1 MLEPVNG
8 VNTASFK
15 STYVSKSG
23 TKVRSVQDESPTTN
37 DKAIKNVE
45 EMVTAEGKQVDSLA
59 KNEEI
64 KEAIEKI
71 NLDERFRR
79 TGCEFIYHE
88 ISNRVSITLY
98 DKETKEVV
106 REIPPEETIKM
117 LDKLYELAGL
127 IIDEKR

>member
-8 VNTASFK
+8 ANATSFK
-15 STYVSKSG
+15 STYVGKSG
-23 TKVRSVQDESPTTN
+23 TTIKSVQEESPATN
-37 DKAIKNVE
+37 DKGTKKVEGMRKTEGAKAEAITSK
-45 EMVTAEGKQVDSLA
+45 
-59 KNEEI
+59 EEI
-64 KEAIEKI
+64 QEAIEKI

-79 TGCEFIYHE
+79 TGCEFTYHE

-106 REIPPEETIKM
+106 KEIPPEETIKM

-127 IIDEKR
+127 VIDEKR

>member
-37 DKAIKNVE
+37 DKVIKNVE

>member
-1 MLEPVNG
+1 MLEPING
-8 VNTASFK
+8 VSSSSFN

-23 TKVRSVQDESPTTN
+23 TTIKSVQEGETSANDNSTKGANVGTEGTKIEGNTN
-37 DKAIKNVE
+37 
-45 EMVTAEGKQVDSLA
+45 Q
-59 KNEEI
+59 EEI

-71 NLDERFRR
+71 NMDERFKR
-79 TGCEFIYHE
+79 TGCVFTYHE

-106 REIPPEETIKM
+106 KEIPPEETIKM

-127 IIDEKR
+127 VIDEKR

>member
-1 MLEPVNG
+1 MLESVNG
-8 VNTASFK
+8 VNASSFN

-23 TKVRSVQDESPTTN
+23 TTIKSVQEDKTSTEDNRNKPTDVLGTEKM
-37 DKAIKNVE
+37 KAGSK
-45 EMVTAEGKQVDSLA
+45 GSQ
-59 KNEEI
+59 EEI

-79 TGCEFIYHE
+79 TGCEFTYHE

-106 REIPPEETIKM
+106 KEIPPEETIKM
-117 LDKLYELAGL
+117 IDKLYELAGL
-127 IIDEKR
+127 VIDEKK

>member
-8 VNTASFK
+8 VNSSSFN

-23 TKVRSVQDESPTTN
+23 TTIKSVQE
-37 DKAIKNVE
+37 DKTSTEDNGN
-45 EMVTAEGKQVDSLA
+45 EGTDVLGTEKTKAGSKGNQ
-59 KNEEI
+59 EEI

-79 TGCEFIYHE
+79 TGCEFTYHE

-106 REIPPEETIKM
+106 KEIPPEETIKM

-127 IIDEKR
+127 VIDEKK

>member
-8 VNTASFK
+8 VNSSSFN

-23 TKVRSVQDESPTTN
+23 TIIKSVQE
-37 DKAIKNVE
+37 DKTSTE
-45 EMVTAEGKQVDSLA
+45 DSGNKGTDVLGTE
-59 KNEEI
+59 KTKVGSKGNQEEI
-64 KEAIEKI
+64 KAAIEKI

-79 TGCEFIYHE
+79 TGCEFTYHE

-106 REIPPEETIKM
+106 KEIPPEETIKM

-127 IIDEKR
+127 VIDEKK

>member
-1 MLEPVNG
+1 MLESVNG
-8 VNTASFK
+8 VNASSFN

-23 TKVRSVQDESPTTN
+23 TTIKSVQEDKTSTEDNRNKPTDVLGTEKT
-37 DKAIKNVE
+37 KAGSK
-45 EMVTAEGKQVDSLA
+45 GSQ
-59 KNEEI
+59 EEI

-79 TGCEFIYHE
+79 TGCEFTYHE

-106 REIPPEETIKM
+106 KEIPPEETIKM

-127 IIDEKR
+127 VIDEKK